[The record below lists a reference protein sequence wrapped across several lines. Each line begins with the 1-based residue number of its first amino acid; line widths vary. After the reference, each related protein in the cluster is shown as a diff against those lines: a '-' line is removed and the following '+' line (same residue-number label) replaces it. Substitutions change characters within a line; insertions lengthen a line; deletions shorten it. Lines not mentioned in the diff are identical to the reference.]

1 MICSTSLYLD
11 MHKEPYL
18 WILYSNDLL
27 LLKRFI
33 KDNWTNNIKWIIN
46 EDEALN
52 IALRN
57 VNISGKYNYTIEKLI
72 IVTNDR
78 LYPYYKVSIIEG
90 DRKNYVYINALNGNV
105 LAAIEFYRLG
115 IDFNEPNPV
124 NMNVVYAFILIIVVT
139 IVLGILRYRIRYRK
153 ID

>member
-1 MICSTSLYLD
+1 
-11 MHKEPYL
+11 
-18 WILYSNDLL
+18 
-27 LLKRFI
+27 
-33 KDNWTNNIKWIIN
+33 
-46 EDEALN
+46 
-52 IALRN
+52 
-57 VNISGKYNYTIEKLI
+57 
-72 IVTNDR
+72 
-78 LYPYYKVSIIEG
+78 
-90 DRKNYVYINALNGNV
+90 VYINALNGNV